1 MRTSPLLS
9 AFVFAAVTLLPV
21 PFIHAQDQRAPQ
33 NAPSVA
39 PAQPGPLANIPDQK
53 IEAAAKAIKGVTAIK
68 QDYEQKL
75 AAAPD
80 SDKTRIVDEANK
92 ALTKAVTDQGLSVD
106 EYTRILQMAQND
118 RTVHD
123 RIIDKLK

>member
-21 PFIHAQDQRAPQ
+21 PSTHAQGQQAPQ
-33 NAPSVA
+33 NAPSA
-39 PAQPGPLANIPDQK
+39 GPAQPGPAANIPDQK

-80 SDKTRIVDEANK
+80 SEKTRIVDEANK

-106 EYTRILQMAQND
+106 EYTRILQVAQND

-123 RIIDKLK
+123 KIIEKLK